1 MNSATPNSSGS
12 VFGLELKDLTK
23 AYGSV
28 VALDDVSLG
37 VEPGEFLTIL
47 GPSGSGKSTILRLIS
62 GFTEPSKGQ
71 VLINGKDVSFM
82 PPKERGVGMVFQNY
96 ALFPHLTSL
105 ENVAYGLKVR
115 GMKKQERNAKASE
128 MLKTVGLAG
137 MEDRLPREMSGGQQQ
152 RVALARAL
160 AFSPSL
166 LLMDEP
172 LGALDRELRIRMA
185 GEIRRIHGDLGT
197 TVVYVT
203 HDREEALTLSDRIAI
218 MRLGKIEALDT
229 PENLFTSPESSFVA
243 AFFAGHNIFKAR
255 ALTEATGPGKVSV
268 DFAGSQVTIRATTA
282 LRDTVALVVPAQAI
296 HLQQPQS
303 DSIKIDASVRESVYM
318 GEFTKIVFAL
328 SGDASGELY
337 QADVPGHHL
346 DVLRSGMQQTFFIDL
361 DRCVVVPW
369 ADHQVAD

>member
-1 MNSATPNSSGS
+1 MESQLTGDA
-12 VFGLELKDLTK
+12 VLGLELRDLTK
-23 AYGSV
+23 TYGSV
-28 VALDDVSLG
+28 VALDTVSLK
-37 VEPGEFLTIL
+37 VEQGEFLTIL

-62 GFTEPSKGQ
+62 GFTEPTSGQ
-71 VLINGKDVSFM
+71 VLINGQDVSFM

-96 ALFPHLTSL
+96 ALFPHLTSI

-115 GMKKQERNAKASE
+115 GWKKQERNNKAAE

-137 MEDRLPREMSGGQQQ
+137 MENRLPREMSGGQQQ

-185 GEIRRIHGDLGT
+185 GEIRRIHADLGT

-229 PENLFTSPESSFVA
+229 PENLFTSPRSSFVG
-243 AFFAGHNIFKAR
+243 AFFAGHNIFKAK
-255 ALTEATGPGKVSV
+255 ATSASQSGGQVDVAFQGADISV
-268 DFAGSQVTIRATTA
+268 RATVPV
-282 LRDTVALVVPAQAI
+282 DGDVALVVPAQAI
-296 HLQQPQS
+296 QLSQPDGPS
-303 DSIKIDASVRESVYM
+303 VRLAISVRESVYM
-318 GEFTKIVFAL
+318 GEFTKIVFSVDGAD
-328 SGDASGELY
+328 STELF
-337 QADVPGHHL
+337 QADVSGHHL
-346 DVLRSGMQQTFFIDL
+346 DAFGPGVREFFFLDL
-361 DRCVVVPW
+361 ARCVVVPW
-369 ADHQVAD
+369 SDHEVAD